1 MRPNYWGG
9 RGPSPLLRLPRGTL
23 ALACRE
29 CGSAGG
35 RERLS
40 RPPPPFGDRDD
51 AWMLQGVREL
61 GALCVC
67 AHGLLAGVGLEQGME
82 LDREQEQIGAGG

>member
-1 MRPNYWGG
+1 
-9 RGPSPLLRLPRGTL
+9 
-23 ALACRE
+23 
-29 CGSAGG
+29 
-35 RERLS
+35 
-40 RPPPPFGDRDD
+40 
-51 AWMLQGVREL
+51 MLQGVREL